1 MNPLLQSLLDVLARL
16 VGIDLPAERERR
28 ALMAYDYKR
37 AKANA
42 ESLRVAAQRRSERV
56 VVEKMTA
63 LAHIMDYAPTT
74 MVLLRETHLELAALF
89 RETYSCW
96 LLTTASQRSL
106 NTIASLRAN
115 HSDLTKNIEF
125 ARAALAKYRAEVPR
139 MVRTARQRE
148 EHERQWRLGQIEQQ
162 RNQFHVDLHRFAGV
176 FDRFA
181 NGNLGEKST
190 ILTNARYVLTPR
202 GGTDDVWNHVTGRWN
217 KAKWEYDPTNFNFVG
232 LPFEAKAAL
241 LFPFLK
247 YWVGEAMPLLSIPN
261 STTTRLVYVA
271 EQGPIQTDKFRT
283 LHAGDISGFLG
294 GHWRIEPL
302 DAQRLAVVQVTA
314 AVTTQLPRVVQLSN
328 KLMRKGRIF
337 HGWNLETQE
346 PYYVDLSGMRHTLV
360 CGANWSGKTTGLTA
374 IIVSL
379 LASLDRIEALHLVD
393 YSKRGLEFGIY
404 RGLSPKVHV
413 HKELGGDQGVWA
425 MVAHLEA
432 LMQQRFADMERDG
445 LPRDPR
451 DYVVVIIDEAQAFWA
466 MDTTKDNPDAD
477 QVKEFKRRMKLL
489 GEQARA
495 ARIKLVLATQQPTAD
510 SIPGNVTANLTSR
523 MIYKLVSPQ
532 VAQMLLGQTSQ
543 LPRSPQEL
551 ITGQYLFIDDS
562 SANPVTLIQ
571 TPFVAKPGEPG
582 ALDPRQFVASAS

>member
-1 MNPLLQSLLDVLARL
+1 MNRLFESLQNALAFFR
-16 VGIDLPAERERR
+16 GIDRQPQAQNRAVTLSTGEQANVRQETPFQKARREW
-28 ALMAYDYKR
+28 A
-37 AKANA
+37 
-42 ESLRVAAQRRSERV
+42 V
-56 VVEKMTA
+56 VDKVTA
-63 LAHIMDYAPTT
+63 LAHIMDQSP
-74 MVLLRETHLELAALF
+74 VIIELLKEIHVELGALF
-89 RETYSCW
+89 RETYACW
-96 LLTTASQRSL
+96 LLVTTSQRAL
-106 NTIASLRAN
+106 DTIASLRTTHA
-115 HSDLTKNIEF
+115 DLVKNVQLAHAALVEF
-125 ARAALAKYRAEVPR
+125 RADVPRLVRKARA
-139 MVRTARQRE
+139 RE
-148 EHERQWRLGQIEQQ
+148 EYERQWRLGQTEEQ

-181 NGNLGEKST
+181 NGNLGERSA
-190 ILTNARYVLTPR
+190 ILTNARHVVTPR
-202 GGTDDVWNHVTGRWN
+202 GGTNDVWNPVTERWN

-247 YWVGEAMPLLSIPN
+247 YWVGDAIPLLSIPR
-261 STTTRLVYVA
+261 STKTRLVYVA
-271 EQGPIQTDKFRT
+271 EQGPIQTEKVRT
-283 LHAGDISGFLG
+283 LHAADISGFLG
-294 GHWRIEPL
+294 GHWKVEPI
-302 DAQRLAVVQVTA
+302 DAQSLALVQVTA
-314 AVTTQLPRVVQLSN
+314 AATAQLPRVVPLST
-328 KLMRKGRIF
+328 KLMRKGKIF

-374 IIVSL
+374 IIISL

-413 HKELGGDQGVWA
+413 HKELGGEQGVWA

-451 DYVVVIIDEAQAFWA
+451 DYVVVVIDEAQAFWA
-466 MDTTKDNPDAD
+466 MDTTKENPEAE

-551 ITGQYLFIDDS
+551 TTGQYLFVDDS

-571 TPFVAKPGEPG
+571 TPFAAKAGEPG